1 MTGRLRRPGEFG
13 LAAELEGRPH
23 PPGEPGLAAELEGR
37 PHPPGEPGLAAEL
50 EAGAC
55 DSCLARSWLLSRLS
69 GNLDLVRGRI
79 DALLALPDDELVAA
93 VAGPARIPVLG
104 ELGRFDAAAARQRAA
119 DAGLE
124 IICGCHPAYPGALRD
139 LDHAPAVLHVSGGMR
154 RFLRLVQD
162 EPVAIVGARRAS
174 AYGLELAR
182 GLGRGLGA
190 AGLTVLSGMA
200 LGVDRAAHAG
210 ALSADASTVAVLPGG
225 AEQAYP
231 PSHRALHRRIMASGA
246 TVSELPPGTAVRR
259 WTFPARNR
267 IIAGLAAMTV
277 VVEAGHRSGALV
289 TARFAERLQRPVGA
303 VPGRVG
309 TSQADGPNALLA
321 AGARVVRGPQDVLD
335 ALFGSGARSVP
346 AEPKDEL
353 GPELARLLSA
363 IAHGHD
369 TAAAIAGSGIAPEQ
383 GLAALAALELGGHVR
398 RGPGGR
404 FVVIR

>member
-1 MTGRLRRPGEFG
+1 MTEGGMTEGWLRLPSDPG
-13 LAAELEGRPH
+13 
-23 PPGEPGLAAELEGR
+23 
-37 PHPPGEPGLAAEL
+37 AAEL
-50 EAGAC
+50 EAAAC
-55 DSCLARSWLLSRLS
+55 DFCLARSWLLSRLS

-79 DALLALPDDELVAA
+79 DSLLALPDIELVFA
-93 VAGPARIPVLG
+93 VAGPARDAVLG
-104 ELGRFDAAAARQRAA
+104 ELLRFDAAAERERAA
-119 DAGLE
+119 AAGLE
-124 IICGCHPAYPGALRD
+124 LICGCHPDYPEPLRD
-139 LDHAPAVLHVSGGMR
+139 LDSAPAVLHVAGGMR
-154 RFLRLVQD
+154 RFRRLVQD
-162 EPVAIVGARRAS
+162 QPVAIVGARRAS

-210 ALSADASTVAVLPGG
+210 ALSGDGATVAVMPGG
-225 AEQAYP
+225 AEQPYP
-231 PSHRALHRRIMASGA
+231 PSQRAIHRQIVETGA

-289 TARFAERLQRPVGA
+289 TARFAQRLGRPVGA

-335 ALFGSGARSVP
+335 ALFGAGARAVP
-346 AEPKDEL
+346 AEPKGEL
-353 GPELARLLSA
+353 DPELARLLSA
-363 IAHGHD
+363 IADGHD
-369 TAAAIAGSGIAPEQ
+369 TTAAIARSGIAAEQ
-383 GLAALAALELGGHVR
+383 GLAALAALELGGHIR

-404 FVVIR
+404 FTVIM